1 MPVYIQQEARW
12 ASVAGRRLLTLTKRE
27 KRMAEALR
35 VGAVFHRNASH
46 LENAHQIYGHAY
58 VRIQKA
64 SQLAQGVGDLLLT
77 LLREV
82 GND

>member
-35 VGAVFHRNASH
+35 VGAVFHGDTSH
-46 LENAHQIYGHAY
+46 LENVHQIYGHAY